1 VLAGPY
7 ERAGPIGSA
16 VGSCSTHRLA
26 RSARSLGVMGQHDA
40 ARAMHSKD
48 ASAEVFGIELVEAG
62 PQRAVARMTVQPAM
76 CNGFKILHGGMTF
89 LLADSAMAFA
99 SNADNEMA
107 LASSAEIDWLAPVE
121 IGQVLTATAT
131 QSWSSGRSALWDIVV
146 SAAPD
151 HDAEGTVVALIRG
164 RTRRVGRPVIE
175 NL

>member
-1 VLAGPY
+1 M
-7 ERAGPIGSA
+7 E
-16 VGSCSTHRLA
+16 
-26 RSARSLGVMGQHDA
+26 QHGA

-48 ASAEVFGIELVEAG
+48 ASAEAFGIELVEAG
-62 PQRAVARMTVQPAM
+62 SHRAVARMTVRPEM

-99 SNADNEMA
+99 SNSDNEMA

-131 QSWSSGRSALWDIVV
+131 QSWSSGRSTLWDIVV

-151 HDAEGTVVALIRG
+151 LDTEGVVVALMRG
-164 RTRRVGRPVIE
+164 RTRRVGRPVVE